1 MNAFVMKAAYIVVA
15 IFAPLCLSVNVNA
28 QSAIENFNK
37 AKYALEDGNTSGC
50 LVYLERCEAQL
61 RGSNV
66 KIEALRAQCYAQ
78 MDDWVKARIAFRNY
92 YHMLDVADRGG
103 ETWEQM
109 EELGREI
116 DKGLEGQE
124 NAFRKEKEDEK
135 KENLRQVEET
145 IRQQETLTSKKTKE
159 INERNGDVLYRAAM
173 TTRDPN
179 ALALYKEAVGDAG
192 GTGQARQ
199 IEQELDKQKNPDK
212 YLLPAVLDRNTVEAA
227 YLLSLGGNKDLKNS
241 DGKSLLHLTVD
252 TDDIFMQRML
262 REKGASLEARNSDDE
277 TPLLYALRM
286 DKYEMCQHLL
296 ELGADPQAAKSNG
309 VTALH
314 YAVVFASS
322 ADIATTLLKKG
333 ADANKPFVYKDT
345 TMSPLYHAV
354 YHRKSRQLIEALIN
368 GGARVDEG
376 KEGWTPLMA
385 AIVTHQPE
393 LVNALLK
400 NNARVNMQGIHG
412 WTALHFAARENQP
425 ALVAV
430 LLKAGAD
437 KKIADE
443 WGRTPKNVAYENDM
457 HASLKALR

>member
-1 MNAFVMKAAYIVVA
+1 MFVMKGNAIYIVATFVL
-15 IFAPLCLSVNVNA
+15 LCLSTGVNA

-50 LVYLERCEAQL
+50 ITYLERCETQL

-78 MDDWVKARIAFRNY
+78 TDDWVKAKIAFRNY
-92 YHMLDVADRGG
+92 YNMLDPADRGG

-116 DKGLEGQE
+116 DKGLEE
-124 NAFRKEKEDEK
+124 KESAFRKEKEDEK

-145 IRQQETLTSKKTKE
+145 IRQHETLITKKTNE
-159 INERNGDVLYRAAM
+159 INERNGGVLYRAAI

-179 ALALYKEAVGDAG
+179 ALALYKETVGDVG
-192 GTGQARQ
+192 GASQVKL

-212 YLLPAVLDRNTVEAA
+212 YLIPAILDRNTKETE
-227 YLLSLGGNKDLKNS
+227 YLISLGGNKDLKNS

-252 TDDIFMQRML
+252 TEDTFTQEML
-262 REKGASLEARNSDDE
+262 KQKGANLEARNSNDE

-286 DKYEMCQHLL
+286 DRYEMCRNLL
-296 ELGADPQAAKSNG
+296 DLGADPKAVKRNG
-309 VTALH
+309 VTTLH
-314 YAVVFASS
+314 YAVTFANN
-322 ADIATTLLKKG
+322 ADIAAMLLKKG
-333 ADANKPFVYKDT
+333 ADANKPFVYNDT
-345 TMSPLYHAV
+345 TMTPLYHAV
-354 YHRKSRQLIEALIN
+354 YHRKSRQLIQTLID

-376 KEGWTPLMA
+376 KDGWTPLMA
-385 AIVTHQPE
+385 AIVIHQPE
-393 LVNALLK
+393 LVNTLLK
-400 NNARVNMQGIHG
+400 NNARVNAKGIHG

-425 ALVAV
+425 DLVSA

-437 KKIADE
+437 KKITDE
-443 WGRTPKNVAYENDM
+443 WGRTPKNVAYENEM

>member
-1 MNAFVMKAAYIVVA
+1 MNAFVMKAPYIVT
-15 IFAPLCLSVNVNA
+15 IFVLLCLPAGVKA
-28 QSAIENFNK
+28 QSAKENFNK

-50 LVYLERCEAQL
+50 LIYLERCETEL

-66 KIEALRAQCYAQ
+66 KIEALKAQCYAQ
-78 MDDWVKARIAFRNY
+78 TDEWVKAKIAFRNY
-92 YHMLDVADRGG
+92 YYMLDAADRAG
-103 ETWEQM
+103 ETWDQM

-116 DKGLEGQE
+116 DKGLEDQE

-145 IRQQETLTSKKTKE
+145 IRQHETLTAEKTNK
-159 INERNGDVLYRAAM
+159 INERNEGALYRTAM

-179 ALALYKEAVGDAG
+179 ALALYKETVGDAG
-192 GTGQARQ
+192 GTSQVRQ

-212 YLLPAVLDRNTVEAA
+212 YLLPAVLDRNTAEAE
-227 YLLSLGGNKDLKNS
+227 YLISLGGNKDLKNS

-252 TDDIFMQRML
+252 TDDKATQEML
-262 REKGASLEARNSDDE
+262 QQKGANLEARNSNDE
-277 TPLLYALRM
+277 TTLLYALRM
-286 DKYEMCQHLL
+286 DRYELCRNLL
-296 ELGADPQAAKSNG
+296 DLGADPKAVKRNG
-309 VTALH
+309 VTTLH
-314 YAVVFASS
+314 YAVTFANN
-322 ADIATTLLKKG
+322 ADIAAMLLKKG
-333 ADANKPFVYKDT
+333 ADANKPFAYNDT
-345 TMSPLYHAV
+345 TMTPLYHAV
-354 YHRKSRQLIEALIN
+354 YYRKSRQLIQTLID

-385 AIVTHQPE
+385 AIVIHQPE
-393 LVNALLK
+393 LVSTLLK

-425 ALVAV
+425 DLVSA

-443 WGRTPKNVAYENDM
+443 WGRTPKNVAYENDT